1 MADLKDIEISIEV
14 DVLQAQKAYKAIQ
27 RDQKRL
33 EKTIK
38 DGKITIQQYG
48 TATTA
53 LEMRQKALTAAVKGG
68 GREFRL
74 YNNRLNQAKSGS
86 NKFGMVSQQVGYQV
100 GDFFVQV
107 QSGTSALVAFG
118 QQGTQLAGL
127 LPGVAGAVVGIGL
140 AVGTM
145 LLRSFMQAKG
155 EVKNFEAA
163 LKKATDGM
171 SLFEKSIN
179 TVIEK
184 RFADNITAMDESLK
198 SLAET
203 MIRVA
208 KIDIFLGFQQGLEK
222 LSGLV
227 KSNAFGFE
235 ELVDR
240 WRNPIKY
247 VMSDGTAEDFT
258 RTKDLKDFGFNPDVS
273 LKVFD
278 KFISDMDKALEIKDL
293 DALVKLSAVFTD
305 LAAGPDLTVAG
316 SKFIKD
322 TRAMAIEVAKLA
334 ELEIKSKKKVTDGI
348 KKELEE
354 RQAIAQRYIQKSMGY
369 ETRYLKLNLKERETI
384 AQRYRQKSMG
394 FGMRSLSTDESESI
408 ASRYRL
414 KAMGTEVRPQEG
426 VSEQNVQLGR
436 SANNKMLDMVRFIK
450 EQQAEIEITE
460 RNATQGLIRSY
471 AEYANSRLQSE
482 KNITEELSK
491 EYDDRII
498 RQKTLLDGEYKTAAI
513 RKEMEKEFQSLQ
525 TQASDRLKILD
536 LELTYGRD
544 SLEVQKELLQQERWR
559 KIEAARLLGLNEY
572 HIHVLDQQWTREN
585 NLIILARKKAI
596 EDKKLLDIAKEREAF
611 EKKIESTLES
621 GLMSMVD
628 GTKSVSDAFR
638 SMATDVIKELYR
650 ILVVQQIV
658 NQAKSAITSLS
669 GVVFPSANGN
679 VLNNGKIT
687 PYANGGVVGSPTMF
701 NMSGG
706 KTGLM
711 GEAGPEAI
719 LPLKRGPNGKLGVE
733 SSGGSV
739 VVNQTINVSTGVA
752 QTVRNEI
759 RTLMPQIA
767 EGAKSAV
774 LDAKR
779 RGGSFGSAFA

>member
-1 MADLKDIEISIEV
+1 
-14 DVLQAQKAYKAIQ
+14 
-27 RDQKRL
+27 
-33 EKTIK
+33 
-38 DGKITIQQYG
+38 
-48 TATTA
+48 
-53 LEMRQKALTAAVKGG
+53 
-68 GREFRL
+68 
-74 YNNRLNQAKSGS
+74 
-86 NKFGMVSQQVGYQV
+86 
-100 GDFFVQV
+100 
-107 QSGTSALVAFG
+107 
-118 QQGTQLAGL
+118 
-127 LPGVAGAVVGIGL
+127 
-140 AVGTM
+140 
-145 LLRSFMQAKG
+145 
-155 EVKNFEAA
+155 
-163 LKKATDGM
+163 
-171 SLFEKSIN
+171 
-179 TVIEK
+179 
-184 RFADNITAMDESLK
+184 
-198 SLAET
+198 
-203 MIRVA
+203 
-208 KIDIFLGFQQGLEK
+208 
-222 LSGLV
+222 
-227 KSNAFGFE
+227 
-235 ELVDR
+235 
-240 WRNPIKY
+240 
-247 VMSDGTAEDFT
+247 
-258 RTKDLKDFGFNPDVS
+258 
-273 LKVFD
+273 
-278 KFISDMDKALEIKDL
+278 
-293 DALVKLSAVFTD
+293 
-305 LAAGPDLTVAG
+305 
-316 SKFIKD
+316 
-322 TRAMAIEVAKLA
+322 
-334 ELEIKSKKKVTDGI
+334 
-348 KKELEE
+348 
-354 RQAIAQRYIQKSMGY
+354 
-369 ETRYLKLNLKERETI
+369 
-384 AQRYRQKSMG
+384 MG

-638 SMATDVIKELYR
+638 SMATEVIKELYR

-658 NQAKSAITSLS
+658 NAAKSAITSLS
-669 GVVFPSANGN
+669 GFVYPPTPTVQA
-679 VLNNGKIT
+679 I

-701 NMSGG
+701 PMSGG

-739 VVNQTINVSTGVA
+739 IVNQTINVSTGVA